1 MKRESCIGGR
11 FADMNGERRTL
22 NAATWIAAF
31 AIAASNAPPELFPV
45 TQDINVLALVKGEE
59 RYIFLYDDEH
69 KSDALRTL
77 GRFASNSELSFSWY
91 DAAVLSQR
99 IRQTALEQ
107 RAAAEAETEVETE
120 AEVEATAAVSPPRHK
135 RFKLPLAE

>member
-1 MKRESCIGGR
+1 MKRESCIDGQS
-11 FADMNGERRTL
+11 ADMNGERKSPLTT
-22 NAATWIAAF
+22 AATGRNVHPH
-31 AIAASNAPPELFPV
+31 ASNTRAEPSV

-77 GRFASNSELSFSWY
+77 GRFASNAELSFSWY

-107 RAAAEAETEVETE
+107 RAEAETEVEAETE
-120 AEVEATAAVSPPRHK
+120 TAAVSPPRHK

>member
-1 MKRESCIGGR
+1 MKRESCIDGQ
-11 FADMNGERRTL
+11 FADMNGERKSPL
-22 NAATWIAAF
+22 PAATLGRDVHPD
-31 AIAASNAPPELFPV
+31 ASNTRAEPSV

-77 GRFASNSELSFSWY
+77 GRFASNAELSFSWY

-107 RAAAEAETEVETE
+107 RATETETE
-120 AEVEATAAVSPPRHK
+120 AEVEAETAAVSPPRHK